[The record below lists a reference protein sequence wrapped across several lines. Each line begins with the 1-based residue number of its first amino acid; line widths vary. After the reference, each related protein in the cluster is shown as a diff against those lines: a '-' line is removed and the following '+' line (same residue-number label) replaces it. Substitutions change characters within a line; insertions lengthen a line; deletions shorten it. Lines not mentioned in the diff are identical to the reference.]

1 MAGKRKK
8 QEKQEPDGKNDEMT
22 VTLQEQEDEERKEAE
37 EETQEQESGEEPQ
50 EPEEEEKELADV
62 LYEAFLQL
70 EDEKNKLDEEKERL
84 NKAADEVRAVI
95 YAPIQK
101 DAKGTVVPPDEFIH
115 TDAFLKKLDVI
126 SEFVGQ
132 ALDYVI
138 RLEKVRKKYNFPMG
152 ETPEQMTGVPEEE
165 EMPPQPNQP
174 QQPINVTVAQPQRP
188 VKGGFFDW
196 RIAKLQFKMEQER
209 LAAEAGNKQPV
220 TAAERV
226 GDVLEF
232 GRQLIPAIN
241 KVKAWFPGVLAGFEF
256 FKSYD
261 RYFVRHQELQ
271 TFLGQ
276 TLGTLS
282 SFVSAYVEY
291 KKSVI
296 DGRKV
301 SLTKS
306 FARIV
311 EAQGSGSLSS
321 VQHGG
326 TFMKKG
332 AELGPHGFQERK

>member
-8 QEKQEPDGKNDEMT
+8 KAADDKPEEMT
-22 VTLQEQEDEERKEAE
+22 ATLQEEENEETE
-37 EETQEQESGEEPQ
+37 EEEKEGEGESQEPVEPQ

-84 NKAADEVRAVI
+84 NKAADEIRTII

-101 DAKGTVVPPDEFIH
+101 DAKGVVVPPDEFVH

-138 RLEKVRKKYNFPMG
+138 RLEKLRKKYNFPMG
-152 ETPEQMTGVPEEE
+152 ETPEQMTGVPEDEE
-165 EMPPQPNQP
+165 TPSSQPNNQ

-196 RIAKLQFKMEQER
+196 RIAKLQLKMQEEK
-209 LAAEAGNKQPV
+209 LEAEAAGNKQPV

-241 KVKAWFPGVLAGFEF
+241 RVKAWFPGVLAGFKF
-256 FKSYD
+256 FTSEH
-261 RYFVRHQELQ
+261 RYFIRHQELQ

-311 EAQGSGSLSS
+311 EAQGGAGTS
-321 VQHGG
+321 VQYGG
-326 TFMKKG
+326 TFMRKG

>member
-22 VTLQEQEDEERKEAE
+22 ETLQEQEDEEPKEAE
-37 EETQEQESGEEPQ
+37 EAEPQ
-50 EPEEEEKELADV
+50 EPEEDEKELADV

-70 EDEKNKLDEEKERL
+70 EDEKNKLDKEKESL
-84 NKAADEVRAVI
+84 NKAADEIRHII

-101 DAKGTVVPPDEFIH
+101 DAKGVVVPPDEFVH
-115 TDAFLKKLDVI
+115 TDAFLRKLDVI

-152 ETPEQMTGVPEEE
+152 ETPEQMTGVPEEVE
-165 EMPPQPNQP
+165 TPPQPNQS

-196 RIAKLQFKMEQER
+196 RIAKLQLKMEEER
-209 LAAEAGNKQPV
+209 LEAEAAGNKQPV

-241 KVKAWFPGVLAGFEF
+241 KVKAWFPGVLAGFKF
-256 FKSYD
+256 FTSEH
-261 RYFVRHQELQ
+261 RYFIRHQELQ

-311 EAQGSGSLSS
+311 EAQGGGGLSS
-321 VQHGG
+321 IQHGG
-326 TFMKKG
+326 TYMAKG
-332 AELGPHGFQERK
+332 AELGPHGFQARK